1 MGAGRVWMAFRQ
13 LKEGNMKHI
22 GTDKEP
28 NTAEADVI
36 DEVWVRDEHGKLVKL
51 EVTEDD
57 AETGQ

>member
-1 MGAGRVWMAFRQ
+1 MKHIGI
-13 LKEGNMKHI
+13 KHI

-28 NTAEADVI
+28 NTAEANVM

>member
-1 MGAGRVWMAFRQ
+1 MKHIGI
-13 LKEGNMKHI
+13 KHI

-36 DEVWVRDEHGKLVKL
+36 DEVWVRDENGKLVKL
-51 EVTEDD
+51 EVAEDD

>member
-1 MGAGRVWMAFRQ
+1 
-13 LKEGNMKHI
+13 MKHI

-28 NTAEADVI
+28 NTAETDVI

-51 EVTEDD
+51 EVEVDD